1 MLLQDGQFHGPGSQ
15 FGNEVFPHPQ
25 LHKQPSIQFSEFA
38 RQQHIQ
44 QPTTITDPTM
54 GRTNIPMPL
63 PPGSTYSIDGTSV
76 TFTPL
81 SPPQLQPGQEGMV
94 TGLEVPYAHHAH
106 PGGYSRTFNGPQGLP
121 MSADAVL
128 GSGKG
133 YMQFHPQNGSV
144 PQSVPQAFFGTSR
157 LFPETEPFHFKFGGQ
172 NLGHVGPNPIPFHFQ
187 QQQQGAA
194 ANNGTEHQRTT
205 HSRSERTRHTYPH
218 ASGHH
223 GNRRESHDDSQ
234 MMSVVVQ
241 R

>member
-76 TFTPL
+76 TLTPL

-106 PGGYSRTFNGPQGLP
+106 PQILELSMAPRACQCLQTLSWAPERGICNFIHRTARYRN
-121 MSADAVL
+121 
-128 GSGKG
+128 
-133 YMQFHPQNGSV
+133 
-144 PQSVPQAFFGTSR
+144 
-157 LFPETEPFHFKFGGQ
+157 PFHKLSLGQAGCFRRPNRSTSSLGGR
-172 NLGHVGPNPIPFHFQ
+172 I
-187 QQQQGAA
+187 
-194 ANNGTEHQRTT
+194 
-205 HSRSERTRHTYPH
+205 
-218 ASGHH
+218 
-223 GNRRESHDDSQ
+223 
-234 MMSVVVQ
+234 
-241 R
+241 

>member
-1 MLLQDGQFHGPGSQ
+1 MLLQEGPFLGPGPHYS
-15 FGNEVFPHPQ
+15 GDVFPHSQ
-25 LHKQPSIQFSEFA
+25 LHKQPSIPFSEFT
-38 RQQHIQ
+38 RQQHLQ
-44 QPTTITDPTM
+44 QPATVTDPTM

-76 TFTPL
+76 TLTPL
-81 SPPQLQPGQEGMV
+81 SPPQVQPGQEGMV

-106 PGGYSRTFNGPQGLP
+106 PGGYPRTFNGPQGIP

-133 YMQFHPQNGSV
+133 YMPFHPQNGSV
-144 PQSVPQAFFGTSR
+144 PQSVPQAFFGTNR

-172 NLGHVGPNPIPFHFQ
+172 NLSHVGANPNPFHFQ
-187 QQQQGAA
+187 QGAGA
-194 ANNGTEHQRTT
+194 GGGGTEHHRAK
-205 HSRSERTRHTYPH
+205 SERTRHTYSH
-218 ASGHH
+218 SSGHH
-223 GNRRESHDDSQ
+223 GNRRESSHDDSQ